1 MSTKELLL
9 NEIEHCPE
17 PFLNEVLD
25 FMNFLKTKSI
35 QERLEATIISE
46 SSLKKDWLKPEEDK
60 AWQNL

>member
-9 NEIEHCPE
+9 NEIEHLPE
-17 PFLNEVLD
+17 PFLDEVLD
-25 FMNFLKTKSI
+25 FMNFLKTKSV
-35 QERLEATIISE
+35 QERLEATITSE

>member
-9 NEIEHCPE
+9 NEIEHFPE
-17 PFLNEVLD
+17 PFLDEVLD
-25 FMNFLKTKSI
+25 FMNFLKTKSV
-35 QERLEATIISE
+35 QERLEATVLSE

>member
-9 NEIEHCPE
+9 NEIEHFPE
-17 PFLNEVLD
+17 PFLDEVLD
-25 FMNFLKTKSI
+25 FMNFLKTKSV
-35 QERLEATIISE
+35 QERLEASVLSE

>member
-35 QERLEATIISE
+35 QERLETTVISE

>member
-9 NEIEHCPE
+9 TEIEHCPE

-35 QERLEATIISE
+35 QERLEATVISE

>member
-9 NEIEHCPE
+9 NEIEHFPE
-17 PFLNEVLD
+17 PLLDEVLD
-25 FMNFLKTKSI
+25 FMNFLKTKSV
-35 QERLEATIISE
+35 QERLEAIVISE